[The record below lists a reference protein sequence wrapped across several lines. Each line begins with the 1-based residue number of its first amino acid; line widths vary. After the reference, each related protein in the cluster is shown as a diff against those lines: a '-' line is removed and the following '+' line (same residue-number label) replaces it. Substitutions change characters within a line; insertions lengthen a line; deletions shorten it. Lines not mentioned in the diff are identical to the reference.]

1 MFDRSFSCCSHVV
14 FLHTLRCI
22 KLRRAYLPVNL
33 SSLTNTT
40 PFLNP
45 PIIIRAKLRKLI
57 DSLEPILSDQYECS
71 VPGLGAIMKDGQDM
85 YIFERIPEKEIRS
98 EPNQARL
105 QTADPVLGEVFRL
118 LQRGVATRQDPQ
130 RTCQSW

>member
-22 KLRRAYLPVNL
+22 KLRRAYLPGNL

-71 VPGLGAIMKDGQDM
+71 VPGLGPIMKDGQEM
-85 YIFERIPEKEIRS
+85 YIERILEKDILS
-98 EPNQARL
+98 ETNQVRRQKAEL
-105 QTADPVLGEVFRL
+105 VLGEVFRL
-118 LQRGVATRQDPQ
+118 
-130 RTCQSW
+130 